1 MTNRRLTPEQL
12 RLAVAADP
20 DALREVLA
28 APQEELHRCRAL
40 LPDLIATHETA
51 AQVLKVL
58 LKHPELA
65 RYVHAWAYL
74 VDGRVQLGEWDLSV
88 SLEPGWNHLIAEV
101 IHEIY
106 LLDERRPSRARLS
119 ELIQKL
125 TPEAGPETQ

>member
-1 MTNRRLTPEQL
+1 MTNNSLTPEQL

-40 LPDLIATHETA
+40 LPDLIATRETA
-51 AQVLKVL
+51 AQMAIVL
-58 LKHPELA
+58 LEHPELA

-74 VDGRVQLGEWDLSV
+74 VDGRVQLGEHDLRV
-88 SLEPGWNHLIAEV
+88 TLEPGWNHLIAGV

-106 LLDERRPSRARLS
+106 LLDERPPSRARLS
-119 ELIQKL
+119 ELIQAL
-125 TPEAGPETQ
+125 SPEAGPEIQ